1 MRVIV
6 VDDAVLV
13 REGIA
18 QLLTVGGFEVVGQR
32 GDAADL
38 ADAVR
43 NLQADVVVMDVRMP
57 PTHTAEGLHAAVE
70 LKADFPGVGVLILSQ
85 HVETRHALDLLNGS
99 VSGVGYL
106 LKERVARLAELH
118 EAVRRVAAGETV
130 IDPDVVAAVMG
141 TQRAHD
147 PLASLTPRE
156 RDVLALVAE
165 GRSNE
170 AIADR
175 LSVTT
180 RTVETHMANVLTKL
194 GLETEPG
201 IHRRVLAVLAYLRIS
216 TQPDSP

>member
-6 VDDAVLV
+6 VDDAILV

-18 QLLTVGGFEVVGQR
+18 QLLVAGGFEVVGQR
-32 GDAADL
+32 
-38 ADAVR
+38 ADATGLAETVR
-43 NLQADVVVMDVRMP
+43 LLRPDVVVMDVRMP
-57 PTHTAEGLHAAVE
+57 PTHTTEGLHAAVE
-70 LKADFPGVGVLILSQ
+70 LKAGFPDVGVLILSQ
-85 HVETRHALDLLNGS
+85 HVETRHAIDLLNGS

-118 EAVRRVAAGETV
+118 EAVRRVASGGTV
-130 IDPDVVAAVMG
+130 IDPDVVAAVIG
-141 TQRAHD
+141 TQRARD
-147 PLASLTPRE
+147 PLGWLTPRE

-175 LSVTT
+175 LAVTT
-180 RTVETHMANVLTKL
+180 RTVETHMANLLTKL

-201 IHRRVLAVLAYLRIS
+201 IHRRVLAVLTYLRVS
-216 TQPDSP
+216 A

>member
-13 REGIA
+13 RAGVA
-18 QLLTVGGFEVVGQR
+18 QLLSAAGFVVVDQR
-32 GDAADL
+32 EDATELIA
-38 ADAVR
+38 AVR
-43 NLQADVVVMDVRMP
+43 ELQPDVVVMDVRMP
-57 PTHTAEGLHAAVE
+57 PTHTNEGLQAAVE
-70 LKADFPGVGVLILSQ
+70 IKKYFPDVGVLILSQ
-85 HVETRHALDLLNGS
+85 HVETRHAIDLLNGS

-106 LKERVARLAELH
+106 LKDRVTRLAELH
-118 EAVRRVAAGETV
+118 DAVRRVAAGGTV
-130 IDPDVVAAVMG
+130 IDPDVIAAVIG
-141 TQRAHD
+141 TRRVGD
-147 PLASLTPRE
+147 PLAALTPRE

-170 AIADR
+170 AIADK

-201 IHRRVLAVLAYLRIS
+201 IHRRVLAVLTFLRVS
-216 TQPDSP
+216 AQEHA